1 MNLSQKPSDT
11 RPPSWVKRLLNEPLL
26 QFLVIGLLL
35 FVGYQV
41 LNRGSDAAAQS
52 NRIELSEDD
61 LRQMSIAWLAQG
73 RPAPTA
79 QQMQSLVELRVREEI
94 LYREAVALGLD
105 KGDTIVKRRLAQ
117 KMEFLTEDVSAIK
130 EPTVEELKV
139 WFKSNANSFAL
150 SPRVSFRHLYFS
162 PDQRGEASHGS
173 AEQALLQLVG
183 KSGEWPGAAALADPF
198 MFQDFYGDRSY
209 DDVAKLFGPGFAK
222 ALFEVKPGVWQ
233 GPIES
238 GYGWHLVWADAIAP
252 ARVPSFEEIEPEVRS
267 AWLTYERAELK
278 RKAFDAIRSRY
289 VVSLPQE
296 QPANTSSTR
305 ASSSKPGH

>member
-1 MNLSQKPSDT
+1 MNLDQKRSDT
-11 RPPSWVKRLLNEPLL
+11 RTPSRIKRLLNEPLL
-26 QFLVIGLLL
+26 HFVVIGLLL
-35 FVGYQV
+35 FAGYQFV
-41 LNRGSDAAAQS
+41 NRGWDAATQS
-52 NRIELSEDD
+52 NSIELTEDD

-73 RPAPTA
+73 RPSPTP
-79 QQMQSLVELRVREEI
+79 QQMQNLVELRVREEI

-139 WFKSNANSFAL
+139 WFQSSANTFAL

-162 PDQRGEASHGS
+162 PDQRGEASRGS
-173 AEQALLQLVG
+173 AEQALLQLAQ

-233 GPIES
+233 GPLES
-238 GYGWHLVWADAIAP
+238 GYGWHLVFADAIVP

-267 AWLTYERAELK
+267 AWLASERAELK
-278 RKAFDAIRSRY
+278 RKAFDALRSRY
-289 VVSLPQE
+289 VVILPQE
-296 QPANTSSTR
+296 QPAKTSLTPSF
-305 ASSSKPGH
+305 SSKSDQ